1 MDEQKPVGYLTDNDG
16 NPSTMRVMSWCSFVL
31 SAVTGILLI
40 VRPPADSFT
49 GLYVFTAFLVGG
61 FVPKA
66 IQKFAEQPLSM
77 KK

>member
-1 MDEQKPVGYLTDNDG
+1 MEENKVGYLTDNNG
-16 NPSTMRVMSWCSFVL
+16 NPSTMRSMSWCSFIL
-31 SAVTGILLI
+31 AAIAGILLI

>member
-1 MDEQKPVGYLTDNDG
+1 MEENKIGYLTDDEG
-16 NPSTMRVMSWCSFVL
+16 NPSTMRVMSWCSFLIACV
-31 SAVTGILLI
+31 VGILLI
-40 VRPPADSFT
+40 VRTPADTFT